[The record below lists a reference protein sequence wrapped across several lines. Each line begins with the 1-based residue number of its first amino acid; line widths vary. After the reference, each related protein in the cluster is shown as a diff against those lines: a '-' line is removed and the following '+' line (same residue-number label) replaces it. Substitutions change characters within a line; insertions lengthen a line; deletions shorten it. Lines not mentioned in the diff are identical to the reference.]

1 MEKNIRGQPADRGSP
16 GIAVKTERVRTADAY
31 TTPTVRETSLTSA
44 SVTWPWNSVRR
55 WHSRHHTA
63 A

>member
-1 MEKNIRGQPADRGSP
+1 MEKNIRGQPADPGSP
-16 GIAVKTERVRTADAY
+16 GKIAVKMERMRVADAY

-55 WHSRHHTA
+55 
-63 A
+63 